1 MQSDYLQHHGI
12 LGQKWG
18 VRRFQNKDGSLTPA
32 GKKKLYGKGA
42 DGGYES
48 HRSRLKRSMDAAKY
62 EKDIAKNQ
70 KKLDKATSKGDAAKI
85 QKYSQIDKILKTNRD
100 HMVKDLSPEMIK
112 LGKDYIEINKATT
125 IGTIIAGPL
134 GGIGAGT
141 AKMVSTKVRDTER
154 EVQRQEAERKGAYNA
169 EKKIAFEN
177 ASREK
182 ADQAANEFHKNGV
195 YTYEYTTS
203 DGKRHVDPIKDEKT
217 AKAILKDDAYK
228 EQTKAINAAKD
239 SNRNKSESSNDDP
252 YSKENAKYF
261 KPGTTEFK
269 DIDSAAKYA
278 KKTGAYNMEF
288 IERNLDY
295 DKNGEPLTGKELDAA
310 YRKFLKEEW

>member
-18 VRRFQNKDGSLTPA
+18 VRRFQNKDGSLTEA
-32 GKKKLYGKGA
+32 GKKKLYGKAGTTYA
-42 DGGYES
+42 GYES
-48 HRSRLKRSMDAAKY
+48 YRSRIKRSMDAAKY

-70 KKLDKATSKGDAAKI
+70 KKLDKATSKGNVTKI

-141 AKMVSTKVRDTER
+141 AKMVSTKVRDTEKAVK
-154 EVQRQEAERKGAYNA
+154 EQENERKRLY
-169 EKKIAFEN
+169 EDVK
-177 ASREK
+177 
-182 ADQAANEFHKNGV
+182 AANKEINDYTHKIINEP
-195 YTYEYTTS
+195 YE
-203 DGKRHVDPIKDEKT
+203 GKVKKEHERFLDKQIK
-217 AKAILKDDAYK
+217 AQDAY
-228 EQTKAINAAKD
+228 ENY
-239 SNRNKSESSNDDP
+239 NKSQQDRNTQSFEP
-252 YSKENAKYF
+252 YV

-269 DIDSAAKYA
+269 SLDAAAKYA
-278 KKTGAYNMEF
+278 KKTGNYNMEF

>member
-18 VRRFQNKDGSLTPA
+18 VRRFQNSDGSLTPL
-32 GKKKLYGKGA
+32 GKKRIYGKGA
-42 DGGYES
+42 EGGYES
-48 HRSRLKRSMDAAKY
+48 RSKRFKRSVEGAKY
-62 EKDIAKNQ
+62 EKDLAKNEKKLNKALAKGDSNKIAKYTRA
-70 KKLDKATSKGDAAKI
+70 KEVLSKNKDI
-85 QKYSQIDKILKTNRD
+85 ML
-100 HMVKDLSPEMIK
+100 KDLSEAEVK
-112 LGKDYIEINKATT
+112 LGKQFIESQKAQM

-134 GGIGAGT
+134 GGVAASTASLASNGYFETSKQVKADEKARKAAYDENKKAAGSEFKK
-141 AKMVSTKVRDTER
+141 AYEDWNNAYDNYQNNSSSKKVRDE
-154 EVQRQEAERKGAYNA
+154 
-169 EKKIAFEN
+169 EKK
-177 ASREK
+177 
-182 ADQAANEFHKNGV
+182 ADDRQSAA
-195 YTYEYTTS
+195 Y
-203 DGKRHVDPIKDEKT
+203 D
-217 AKAILKDDAYK
+217 KAIKSGYTDK
-228 EQTKAINAAKD
+228 ELGKMMNE
-239 SNRNKSESSNDDP
+239 SLNNRNKSESSSDDP

>member
-48 HRSRLKRSMDAAKY
+48 YKSRLKRSMDAAKY
-62 EKDIAKNQ
+62 EEDIAKNQ
-70 KKLDKATSKGDAAKI
+70 KKLDKATSKGNSSKI

-112 LGKDYIEINKATT
+112 LGKDYIEIHKATT

-228 EQTKAINAAKD
+228 EQTKAINAAK
-239 SNRNKSESSNDDP
+239 NKVDQSFEP
-252 YSKENAKYF
+252 YV

-269 DIDSAAKYA
+269 SLDAAAKYA
-278 KKTGAYNMEF
+278 KKTGNYNMEF